1 LNPSIWLLVFAGAVL
16 IAYLLLQRSRSV
28 PQDDSPRQES
38 PARLAALV
46 GVRRAWGEGD
56 ASLLKRATALC
67 RWPYSA
73 VPPEVAWWARWLT
86 RVRAPRP

>member
-1 LNPSIWLLVFAGAVL
+1 LNSSIWLLVFAGAVL
-16 IAYLLLQRSRSV
+16 VVYLLLQRSRTAA
-28 PQDDSPRQES
+28 PDDSPPRES

-56 ASLLKRATALC
+56 ASLQKRATALC

-73 VPPEVAWWARWLT
+73 VPPEVAWWARWLN
-86 RVRAPRP
+86 RVRSPRP